1 MIYLKENKM
10 GALELRDSVLKYI
23 NDADDRLLKVV
34 KAFIE
39 TYQEEEIVAF
49 DIDKKPISR
58 EAYKA
63 SLLEAEAEIKRGEY
77 TNQDDLEK
85 ESQNW

>member
-1 MIYLKENKM
+1 M

-23 NDADDRLLKVV
+23 NDADDRMLKVV

-39 TYQEEEIVAF
+39 NYQEEETVAF
-49 DIDKKPISR
+49 EIDKSPISR

-63 SLLEAEAEIKRGEY
+63 SLVEAEAEIKRGEY
-77 TNQDDLEK
+77 TTQEDLEK

>member
-1 MIYLKENKM
+1 M

-23 NDADDRLLKVV
+23 NDADDKLLKVV
-34 KAFIE
+34 KEFIE

-49 DIDKKPISR
+49 GIDKKPISR
-58 EAYKA
+58 ESYKA
-63 SLLEAEAEIKRGEY
+63 SLLESEAEIKRGEY
-77 TNQDDLEK
+77 ISQEDLEK